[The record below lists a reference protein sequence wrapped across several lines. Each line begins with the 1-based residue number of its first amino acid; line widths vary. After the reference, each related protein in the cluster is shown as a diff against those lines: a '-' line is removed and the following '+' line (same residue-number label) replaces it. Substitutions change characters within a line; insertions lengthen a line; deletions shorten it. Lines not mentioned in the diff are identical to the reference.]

1 MMQVMNRRVFLRIGG
16 WALAALALAVP
27 VASGRRAA
35 AGDAR
40 ARVGVRSRRGERV
53 SRGDEQFCARA
64 RFEDAADA
72 MRAAAARG
80 FSGEIVAAGG
90 RV

>member
-1 MMQVMNRRVFLRIGG
+1 MHEMRRRSFLKIGG
-16 WALAALALAVP
+16 WALAAAALAVP

-40 ARVGVRSRRGERV
+40 ARVCVRSRRGEKV
-53 SRGDEQFCARA
+53 PRGDEQFCVRA

-80 FSGEIVAAGG
+80 FSGEIVMAGG